1 MAYCMMEHPQPFLS
15 CDLRFNYSLS
25 ESLRRE
31 RQRSW
36 AARTI
41 KKLRS
46 ELHHTRAMA
55 DLLAYDD

>member
-1 MAYCMMEHPQPFLS
+1 MTYYMMEHQPFLS

-31 RQRSW
+31 RQRLW

-46 ELHHTRAMA
+46 ELHHARVMA